1 MNAREMTSEEKLN
14 KDINRSISILIE
26 LREDAFKRV
35 TYNNINSQAIKRA
48 RLEIN
53 KVLKRNEA
61 Y

>member
-1 MNAREMTSEEKLN
+1 MTSEEKLN